1 MEWRWWGVCVEG
13 GSINL
18 REWVEW
24 WCRGGYSTEGIR
36 GCWSIVYADID
47 VVLCGMGMIVK
58 YMSSSIRH
66 FILLWVFSHFEPQ
79 QLIIVVILYYCRNE
93 PKSQTLGYLIPLVVL
108 SIIYTPARGI
118 HGIPRGS
125 QPRSGYSIYYQG
137 MPTKRKSPSPPSL
150 EWDAKCYNCFSPNS
164 FRITPISETPGIH
177 HSSNRI
183 ALPKAMDY
191 PLIRNLDYVWYLS
204 DSKILHLKCNK

>member
-93 PKSQTLGYLIPLVVL
+93 PKSQTLSYLIPFSCPFNHLH
-108 SIIYTPARGI
+108 SY
-118 HGIPRGS
+118 
-125 QPRSGYSIYYQG
+125 
-137 MPTKRKSPSPPSL
+137 KRNS
-150 EWDAKCYNCFSPNS
+150 WD
-164 FRITPISETPGIH
+164 
-177 HSSNRI
+177 SSM
-183 ALPKAMDY
+183 LTTT
-191 PLIRNLDYVWYLS
+191 IR
-204 DSKILHLKCNK
+204 ILHLLSGNAHQTEIAITSILGMGCKML

>member
-93 PKSQTLGYLIPLVVL
+93 PKSQTLCYLIPFSCPFMGFLEAHNHDQDTPSTIRECPPNGNRHHL
-108 SIIYTPARGI
+108 HPWNGMQNAIIA
-118 HGIPRGS
+118 S
-125 QPRSGYSIYYQG
+125 L
-137 MPTKRKSPSPPSL
+137 PT
-150 EWDAKCYNCFSPNS
+150 
-164 FRITPISETPGIH
+164 
-177 HSSNRI
+177 HS
-183 ALPKAMDY
+183 A
-191 PLIRNLDYVWYLS
+191 
-204 DSKILHLKCNK
+204 